1 MKLCEALKLVG
12 AVALA
17 LLVAVVASVVA
28 DAAVAP
34 KPLAKNAYVVTVAAE
49 TPAAVAAP
57 SAAKAV
63 AEATP
68 ADKGPSP
75 IAPLLAAASVEA
87 GQKTARA
94 CAACHDFTKGGPNKV
109 GPNLYN
115 IVNNARA
122 HSEGF
127 AYSDGMK
134 ALRDKKWTYEDLNLF
149 LYNPRNAVKGT
160 KMAFAG
166 LKNDA
171 DRANVIAWLR
181 TLSDQPAALPEK

>member
-1 MKLCEALKLVG
+1 MNLREALKLVG

-34 KPLAKNAYVVTVAAE
+34 KMLAKNAYVVAVAAE
-49 TPAAVAAP
+49 TPAAAAP

-63 AEATP
+63 AEAPP

-75 IAPLLAAASVEA
+75 VAPLLAAASAET
-87 GQKTARA
+87 GQKTARV

-115 IVNNARA
+115 IVNNVHA

-134 ALRDKKWTYEDLNLF
+134 ALRGKKWTYEDLNVF

-181 TLSDQPAALPEK
+181 TLSDSPAALPEK